1 MIVRIY
7 WGRIV
12 AGALGDIERVYR
24 DYDVASVPGLLARFV
39 SQDLNDPDSLYVITL
54 WTDLESVERWVASD
68 AYRERITKPLKPFIV
83 GAHSLSLSAVRV
95 EDLAGLVAGRVPQ
108 LPPAGS

>member
-12 AGALGDIERVYR
+12 AGALPDIERVYR

-39 SQDLNDPDSLYVITL
+39 SQDLNDPDSLYVITI
-54 WTDLESVERWVASD
+54 WSDLASVERWVASD
-68 AYRERITKPLKPFIV
+68 EYRERIATPLKPFIV

-95 EDLAGLVAGRVPQ
+95 EDLAGLVTRTKA
-108 LPPAGS
+108 

>member
-12 AGALGDIERVYR
+12 PGSLPDIERVYH
-24 DYDVASVPGLLARFV
+24 DYDVSSVPGLRARFV
-39 SQDLNDPDSLYVITL
+39 SQDLNDPDSMYVITI
-54 WTDLESVERWVASD
+54 WTDLASVEQWVASD
-68 AYRERITKPLKPFIV
+68 AYRERITKPLRPFIV

-95 EDLAGLVAGRVPQ
+95 EDLAGLMTRAVAP
-108 LPPAGS
+108 

>member
-12 AGALGDIERVYR
+12 AGALADIERVYR
-24 DYDVASVPGLLARFV
+24 DYDVASVPGLLARVV
-39 SQDLNDPDSLYVITL
+39 SQDLNDPDSLYVITI
-54 WTDLESVERWVASD
+54 WSDLASVERWVASD
-68 AYRERITKPLKPFIV
+68 EYRERIANPLKPFIV

-95 EDLAGLVAGRVPQ
+95 EDLAGLVSRTTA
-108 LPPAGS
+108 